1 MPARSEDVAQVVLLL
16 GVELAEHPLEEDLRE
31 SDDGV
36 ERRAQLVAH
45 VREELALVPA
55 GDLELAALLLD
66 FVEQTYVLD
75 RDRRLVRE
83 GLDKLDLAVRKRPDI
98 GSPQDHRADDP
109 AFPQHRYAEDGS
121 RIRHT
126 DDSCKRERQWIR
138 IAYEF
143 MVCHRFNS

>member
-16 GVELAEHPLEEDLRE
+16 VVELAEHPLEEDLGE
-31 SDDGV
+31 PDDGV

-55 GDLELAALLLD
+55 RDLELAALLLD

-83 GLDKLDLAVRKRPDI
+83 RLDEFDLAFVERPDVVS
-98 GSPQDHRADDP
+98 GEHNAADYS
-109 AFPQHRYAEDGS
+109 AFPQHRHAEDGP
-121 RIRHT
+121 
-126 DDSCKRERQWIR
+126 
-138 IAYEF
+138 
-143 MVCHRFNS
+143 RFG